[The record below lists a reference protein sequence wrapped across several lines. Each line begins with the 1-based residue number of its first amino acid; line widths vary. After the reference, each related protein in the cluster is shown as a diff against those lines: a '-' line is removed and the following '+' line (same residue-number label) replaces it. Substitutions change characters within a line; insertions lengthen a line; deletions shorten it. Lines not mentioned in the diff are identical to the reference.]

1 MNRND
6 LECLLKLLW
15 SFKGV
20 FWNRCQDGFEKE
32 MFEEWSKKRNSWS
45 VGNINYVIDWGKL
58 NNERGYDTPTWMEN
72 CGKLREK
79 FGEKKRTTI
88 FALPQALK
96 RQSGLAFS
104 SHRFT
109 MTQERGNNTHFPSF
123 CFPRDMFF
131 FYILSSFLSS
141 IFCLLLLW
149 VASLSLIH
157 NEQEGTLLPERK
169 NTRQTLKKK
178 ENREEEN

>member
-1 MNRND
+1 MLVWTGTIWSACLNCFERLKVYFETVARMD
-6 LECLLKLLW
+6 LKRKCLTSDPTL
-15 SFKGV
+15 
-20 FWNRCQDGFEKE
+20 E
-32 MFEEWSKKRNSWS
+32 
-45 VGNINYVIDWGKL
+45 GNINYVINWGEL
-58 NNERGYDTPTWMEN
+58 NDERGYDTPTWMDE
-72 CGKLREK
+72 KLREK

-109 MTQERGNNTHFPSF
+109 MTQEGGNNTHFPSF

-131 FYILSSFLSS
+131 FYILSCLSS

-149 VASLSLIH
+149 VASLSLLH
-157 NEQEGTLLPERK
+157 NEQEDTLLPERK
-169 NTRQTLKKK
+169 NTRWALKKK
-178 ENREEEN
+178 E

>member
-1 MNRND
+1 MSILQSTEAD
-6 LECLLKLLW
+6 STMKGDMIPQLEWTK
-15 SFKGV
+15 
-20 FWNRCQDGFEKE
+20 
-32 MFEEWSKKRNSWS
+32 
-45 VGNINYVIDWGKL
+45 
-58 NNERGYDTPTWMEN
+58 N

-88 FALPQALK
+88 FALPQAMK

-109 MTQERGNNTHFPSF
+109 MTQEGGNNTHFPSF

-149 VASLSLIH
+149 VASLSLMH
-157 NEQEGTLLPERK
+157 NEQEDTLLPEQK
-169 NTRQTLKKK
+169 NTRRAL
-178 ENREEEN
+178 NREEENEDRKNEGWKDAFSLDVLYFLYTTNA

>member
-1 MNRND
+1 M
-6 LECLLKLLW
+6 
-15 SFKGV
+15 
-20 FWNRCQDGFEKE
+20 KE
-32 MFEEWSKKRNSWS
+32 DTIPRPEWMK
-45 VGNINYVIDWGKL
+45 
-58 NNERGYDTPTWMEN
+58 N

-79 FGEKKRTTI
+79 LGEKKRTTI

-109 MTQERGNNTHFPSF
+109 MTQEGGNNTHFPSF

-157 NEQEGTLLPERK
+157 NEQEDTLLPERK
-169 NTRQTLKKK
+169 NTRRALKKK
-178 ENREEEN
+178 ENREEENEDRKNEGGNDAFSLDVLYFLYTTNA